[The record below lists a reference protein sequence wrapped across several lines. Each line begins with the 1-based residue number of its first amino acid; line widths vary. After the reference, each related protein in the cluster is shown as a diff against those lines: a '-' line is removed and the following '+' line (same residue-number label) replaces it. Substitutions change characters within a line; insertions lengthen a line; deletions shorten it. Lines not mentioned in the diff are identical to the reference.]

1 MAMVT
6 PTQLSQDTRRP
17 RPVGVASSS
26 RGHKISMRRVRVV
39 VRSIRAVRGRD
50 GTGRHIERRRDAVAF
65 SNSMRTE
72 LLFQSSI
79 TGRGYPCV
87 RERNVK

>member
-39 VRSIRAVRGRD
+39 ARSIIRAVRGRD
-50 GTGRHIERRRDAVAF
+50 GTERHIQHRRDAVAF

-72 LLFQSSI
+72 LLF
-79 TGRGYPCV
+79 
-87 RERNVK
+87 